1 MFKFPSSHL
10 ILLPLHR
17 APPPPLIFLHFGPYT
32 ELPDFELIAQCVQ
45 PKKTCKNR
53 DGRMVKNQIGNIYI
67 FILGITEKAN
77 SIGKLQWAK
86 EQ

>member
-1 MFKFPSSHL
+1 MTHEDNSQNQVNNSKK
-10 ILLPLHR
+10 
-17 APPPPLIFLHFGPYT
+17 
-32 ELPDFELIAQCVQ
+32 CVQ